1 MVLGFWE
8 SKSQRTCRGHHTQTN
23 RGAESSVAGNK
34 LASGYHI
41 IIIIAN
47 YQRQTSSRKIALV
60 VATPQHQRCSH
71 SVCGPGHITHR
82 SHSLFILLPYGR
94 RLCCCTTRIW
104 SSFFPKL
111 LNSARPSIISN
122 IPPPPLQNDQ
132 NAFPFI
138 TCHPSPSIPKSQ
150 IGRQCTG
157 SRPRHRPVCTW
168 IYKRYIL
175 T

>member
-8 SKSQRTCRGHHTQTN
+8 SKSQRTCRGHPTQTN
-23 RGAESSVAGNK
+23 RGAESSLAGNK

-71 SVCGPGHITHR
+71 SICGPGHITHR

-122 IPPPPLQNDQ
+122 ISPPFAKWSKCIPLYNL
-132 NAFPFI
+132 PSLSI
-138 TCHPSPSIPKSQ
+138 HPKVTNRQTVYWVRTQTPSCLYLDI
-150 IGRQCTG
+150 
-157 SRPRHRPVCTW
+157 
-168 IYKRYIL
+168 
-175 T
+175 